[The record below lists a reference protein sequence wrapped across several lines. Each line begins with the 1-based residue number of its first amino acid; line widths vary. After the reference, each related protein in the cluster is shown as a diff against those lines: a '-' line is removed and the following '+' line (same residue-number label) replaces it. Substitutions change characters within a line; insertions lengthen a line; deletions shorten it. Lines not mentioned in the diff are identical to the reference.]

1 MTKRIDWVQS
11 PVNTLQWKG
20 ISMDFKQI
28 VSKIQSFLH
37 TSYEKSRPYL
47 QKLSAWRKRIWRKYH
62 INKILILAVLLL
74 VLVTSI
80 YLFFVAKSTK
90 VSELEAGLK
99 ESTIIYDYKGD
110 EAGSLHSQKGNYV
123 ELSAISPYVVD
134 ALIST
139 EDRRFYEHHGFD
151 IKGIGRAFVRMLI
164 NRSTEGGGGS
174 TITQQLAKNAYLTL
188 DQTFNRKAKEIF
200 LAIEIEKK
208 YSKDEI
214 LTMYLNTS
222 YFGNG
227 VWGIQ
232 DAAKKYF
239 GVDAKDLNLAESA
252 TLVGMLKGPSI
263 YNPLDHLKNATN
275 RRDTVLQ
282 LMVDNQK
289 ITKAAAQQAQQVN
302 LAGLLNDTYTQDES
316 DYQYPYYFDA
326 VINEA
331 TSKYGLKLQDIMKNG
346 YKIYTYL
353 DQNYQRQ
360 MQSVYD
366 ENGYFPENAEDG
378 TMVQSASIAV
388 NPKNGGVEAVVGR
401 RGEYTFLGYNFATQ
415 MKRSPGSTIK
425 PLSVYAAALESG
437 YQPSSLLKD
446 EPLSFYDAKNYD
458 GTYSGEVPL
467 YQAVAQSLNLPA
479 VWLLHEIGLD
489 KGYKKAEEFGLSL
502 DEKDRYWGLA
512 LGGLRYGESPQT
524 MANAYAVFANGGT
537 YYESHFIA
545 KIIDA
550 TGAVIVDN
558 TGKKGTRILSEKTTD
573 EMNSILLGTFSNGTA
588 VNAQPYGYQVA
599 GKTGTTET
607 NFDASKVNDQWI
619 VGYTPDVVISTWL
632 GYEETTNQHY
642 LTSTSGQ
649 GVGQVFK
656 AEAQGILPY
665 TKNTSFNVVDA
676 YQTDGKVMTPEQA
689 NSQNQTTEQEVK
701 DKVNDFAQKAKEGL
715 DDFGQKVKN
724 GFDQLVGGLIDKI
737 KGQ

>member
-1 MTKRIDWVQS
+1 
-11 PVNTLQWKG
+11 
-20 ISMDFKQI
+20 MDFKTI
-28 VSKIQSFLH
+28 GSKIKTGF
-37 TSYEKSRPYL
+37 SRFWTWFSPYW
-47 QKLSAWRKRIWRKYH
+47 QQFSAWRKRVWRKYH
-62 INKILILAVLLL
+62 INKILILL
-74 VLVTSI
+74 VMIATLAASV

-99 ESTIIYDYKGD
+99 QSTIIYDYKGE
-110 EAGSLHSQKGNYV
+110 EAGRLHSQKGNYV
-123 ELSAISPYVVD
+123 ELSQISPYVVD

-139 EDRRFYEHHGFD
+139 EDRRFYQHHGFD
-151 IKGIGRAFVRMLI
+151 IKGIGRAMVRMVI

-188 DQTFNRKAKEIF
+188 DQTLNRKAKEIF

-214 LTMYLNTS
+214 LTMYLNSS

-239 GVDAKDLNLAESA
+239 GVDAKDLNLSEAA
-252 TLVGMLKGPSI
+252 CLVGMLKGPSI
-263 YNPLDHLKNATN
+263 YNPIDHLENATN
-275 RRDTVLQ
+275 RRDTVLE
-282 LMVDNQK
+282 LMVSNQK
-289 ITKAAAQQAQQVN
+289 ISQQEATQAQQVN
-302 LAGLLNDTYTQDES
+302 LASLLNDTYTQNQS
-316 DYQYPYYFDA
+316 DYAYPYYFDA

-331 TSKYGLKLQDIMKNG
+331 TNKYHLKLQDIMKNG

-353 DQNYQRQ
+353 DPNYQRQ
-360 MQSVYD
+360 MQSVYEED
-366 ENGYFPENAEDG
+366 SYFPENAPDG
-378 TMVQSASIAV
+378 TMVQSASVAI
-388 NPKNGGVEAVVGR
+388 NPDNGGVEAVVGR

-437 YQPSSLLKD
+437 YHPDSLLKD
-446 EPLSFYDAKNYD
+446 EPLDFYEAKNYD
-458 GTYSGEVPL
+458 GTYAGEVPM

-489 KGYKKAEEFGLSL
+489 KGFKKAKEFGLSL
-502 DEKDRYWGLA
+502 DDKDRYWGLA
-512 LGGLRYGESPQT
+512 LGGLRYGESPLT
-524 MANAYAVFANGGT
+524 MASAYATFANGGT

-558 TGKKGTRILSEKTTD
+558 TGKKGTRVISESTAN
-573 EMNSILLGTFSNGTA
+573 EMTSMLLGVFSNGTA
-588 VNAQPYGYQVA
+588 VNAQPYNYQVA

-632 GYEETTNQHY
+632 GYEKTTTQHY

-656 AEAQGILPY
+656 AQAQGILPY
-665 TKNTSFNVVDA
+665 TKNTAFPVVDA
-676 YQTDGKVMTPEQA
+676 YQTDGKVMSPEEAQDA
-689 NSQNQTTEQEVK
+689 NQPSVK
-701 DKVNDFAQKAKEGL
+701 KQVDDFAAQAKEGL
-715 DDFGQKVKN
+715 ETFGQKVKE
-724 GFDQLVGGLIDKI
+724 GFNNLFGGLVEKI
-737 KGQ
+737 QGNN

>member
-1 MTKRIDWVQS
+1 
-11 PVNTLQWKG
+11 
-20 ISMDFKQI
+20 
-28 VSKIQSFLH
+28 
-37 TSYEKSRPYL
+37 
-47 QKLSAWRKRIWRKYH
+47 
-62 INKILILAVLLL
+62 
-74 VLVTSI
+74 
-80 YLFFVAKSTK
+80 
-90 VSELEAGLK
+90 
-99 ESTIIYDYKGD
+99 
-110 EAGSLHSQKGNYV
+110 
-123 ELSAISPYVVD
+123 
-134 ALIST
+134 
-139 EDRRFYEHHGFD
+139 
-151 IKGIGRAFVRMLI
+151 
-164 NRSTEGGGGS
+164 
-174 TITQQLAKNAYLTL
+174 
-188 DQTFNRKAKEIF
+188 
-200 LAIEIEKK
+200 
-208 YSKDEI
+208 
-214 LTMYLNTS
+214 
-222 YFGNG
+222 
-227 VWGIQ
+227 
-232 DAAKKYF
+232 
-239 GVDAKDLNLAESA
+239 
-252 TLVGMLKGPSI
+252 
-263 YNPLDHLKNATN
+263 
-275 RRDTVLQ
+275 
-282 LMVDNQK
+282 
-289 ITKAAAQQAQQVN
+289 
-302 LAGLLNDTYTQDES
+302 
-316 DYQYPYYFDA
+316 
-326 VINEA
+326 
-331 TSKYGLKLQDIMKNG
+331 
-346 YKIYTYL
+346 
-353 DQNYQRQ
+353 
-360 MQSVYD
+360 
-366 ENGYFPENAEDG
+366 
-378 TMVQSASIAV
+378 MVQSASIAV

-437 YQPSSLLKD
+437 YQPSSMLKD

-458 GTYSGEVPL
+458 GTYAGEVPM

-689 NSQNQTTEQEVK
+689 NSQKQTTEQEVK